1 MATLHLKKNRYGI
14 ILEYGKNKIA
24 LDTGREGMY
33 TLLSHSH
40 MDHVG
45 DISRSDQIIAT
56 RATFDSY
63 LARVGKLQNN
73 TINIDYNKTISRK
86 GIEITAYNAGHVIG
100 STMFFLQFKDG
111 LTILYTGDFNVVD
124 SIVHS
129 AALPIHADVLVT
141 EATYGAPEWKFP
153 LRKNTHQN
161 IIEEVKRSQDEEE
174 VLFLKA
180 YSLGKAQE
188 TIALLENAGYNVI
201 SGNRS
206 IDAVCEV
213 YNKYGTKMNYYTLES
228 RSVKELLEQG
238 SPIVSSS
245 PVHTRLTIRRILG
258 KEYADSIDGKSKQFW
273 LSGWTLG
280 RFAPKGFPLSAH
292 SDFRGLTE
300 FVKKVNPR
308 IVYCFTDNA
317 HTFSAHLSELKINA
331 IPLE

>member
-33 TLLSHSH
+33 SLLSHSH

-63 LARVGKLQNN
+63 LARSGKLQNT
-73 TINIDYNKTISRK
+73 TINIDYNETISSK

-100 STMFFLQFKDG
+100 STMFLLQFKDG
-111 LTILYTGDFNVVD
+111 LTILYTGDFNVID

-129 AALPIHADVLVT
+129 AALPVHADVLIT
-141 EATYGAPEWKFP
+141 EATYGSPEWKFP
-153 LRKNTHQN
+153 LRKKTHQN
-161 IIEEVKRSQDEEE
+161 IIEEVKRSQEEEE
-174 VLFLKA
+174 VLLLKA

-188 TIALLENAGYNVI
+188 AIALLENAGYNVI

-213 YNKYGTKMNYYTLES
+213 YNKHGAKMNHYTLES
-228 RSVKELLEQG
+228 RSVKDLLEQG
-238 SPIVSSS
+238 NPIVSSS
-245 PVHTRLTIRRILG
+245 PVHTRLAIRRIFG
-258 KEYADSIDGKSKQFW
+258 KEYADSFDGKSKQFW

-317 HTFSAHLSELKINA
+317 HTFSAHLSELEINA

>member
-1 MATLHLKKNRYGI
+1 MSTLHLKKDKYGI
-14 ILEYGKNKIA
+14 ILEYGKCKIS
-24 LDTGREGMY
+24 LDTGKRGTY

-45 DISRSDQIIAT
+45 DISKSNQIIAT

-63 LARVGKLQNN
+63 LARGGRLRNN
-73 TINIDYNKTISRK
+73 TIEINYGESISKTNL
-86 GIEITAYNAGHVIG
+86 EITAYNAGHVIG
-100 STMFFLQFKDG
+100 STMFLLQFNDG

-129 AALPIHADVLVT
+129 AAIPVHADVLIT
-141 EATYGAPEWKFP
+141 EATYGSPEWKFP
-153 LRKNTHQN
+153 MRKKTHQK
-161 IIEEVKRSQDEEE
+161 ILDQVKKSQDDREI
-174 VLFLKA
+174 LLLKA

-188 TIALLENAGYNVI
+188 AIALLENAGYNAI

-206 IDAVCEV
+206 IDAVCEI
-213 YNKYGTKMNYYTLES
+213 YNKHGARINHYTLGKKG
-228 RSVKELLEQG
+228 VKELLEQG
-238 SPIVSSS
+238 YPIVSSS
-245 PVHTRLTIRRILG
+245 PVHTRLAIRRMFG
-258 KEYADSIDGKSKQFW
+258 KEYATSVDDRLKQFW

-300 FVKKVNPR
+300 FVKRVNPR

-317 HTFSAHLSELKINA
+317 RAFSAHLSELEINA